1 MPYLAIPV
9 YKELPRQGGSRCCS
23 RLLLRRD
30 QLPQK
35 GPLNRRK
42 GGSSGDKAAAAH
54 IEGDNL
60 LAMLHLAMGAVA
72 GGPPRF
78 MGLVMVLTGVMLQGL
93 RAWALHS
100 GKQRF

>member
-72 GGPPRF
+72 G
-78 MGLVMVLTGVMLQGL
+78 
-93 RAWALHS
+93 
-100 GKQRF
+100 

>member
-42 GGSSGDKAAAAH
+42 GDKAAAAH